1 MDKMS
6 QFQFLNKCTIPLSSA
21 VSAWKQEISSTVTT
35 TRPLLR
41 TAHALLALS
50 RNVPGQSA
58 PL

>member
-1 MDKMS
+1 MS
-6 QFQFLNKCTIPLSSA
+6 QLQFLNKCTIPFSST
-21 VSAWKQEISSTVTT
+21 VSTWKQEISSTVTT

-50 RNVPGQSA
+50 GKVPGQST